1 MQAFNMSP
9 ANLPEL
15 AAAFDLS
22 DDQVCDM
29 AERAAK
35 SVQRLAANA
44 WQRQCVSDDLVQRT
58 LRRIAQWYGVSNPS
72 KQGLQQWMNRMA
84 DPSWWR
90 RALRNRFRQ
99 VELHQIQRGAV
110 HRQAGAYVSNKALRR
125 FERNRKRLD
134 SLMASLDLVNQ
145 TTGEVMPLQ
154 DIVNASQAN
163 PSNRRKA
170 MMARIK
176 GIETHAKAQG
186 HKALFVT
193 ITCPSRMH
201 PRHVT
206 GERNARYDGTSP
218 RQAQAYLG
226 RLWNSA
232 MRHAAHHGVCP
243 YGLRVVEPH
252 HDACPHWHVL
262 VFVPADQAQA
272 ITNVLRAYALAD
284 SPDEPGAQ
292 ERRFTVERIDPAKG
306 SAVGYVAKYVSKS
319 IDGEGLDADDET
331 GQAGA
336 DASRRIVAWAR
347 TWGIRQFQF
356 FGVPSITPTREL
368 YRLNGDTLPS
378 EGLRAAHAAC
388 KANDYAA
395 WLDALAKYGLAF
407 KVQYSERPSTRYA
420 DEISRAIHGLRVQA
434 DDLAG
439 VLELVTRCE
448 SWRIEPRKKTPEAQ
462 GEGAGS
468 LPAPAFPWTRF
479 NNSATVDSQ
488 GFFGCE
494 QYSAVSRAGSR
505 RAPGV
510 DDVVA
515 DLKQRAR
522 VLESAG
528 FRAAAQTM
536 MARAWARQDRLANT
550 FGGAK

>member
-1 MQAFNMSP
+1 MQAFNMSS

-44 WQRQCVSDDLVQRT
+44 WQRHCVSDELVQRT
-58 LRRIAQWYGVSNPS
+58 LRRIAQWYGVPNPN
-72 KQGLQQWMNRMA
+72 KQGLQQWLNRMA

-110 HRQAGAYVSNKALRR
+110 HRQVSAYVSNKAMRR
-125 FERNRKRLD
+125 FERSKKRLA
-134 SLMASLDLVNQ
+134 SLLASLDLINQ
-145 TTGEVMPLQ
+145 TTGEVIPLQ
-154 DIVNASQAN
+154 DIVDASQAN

-186 HKALFVT
+186 HEALFAT

-206 GERNARYDGTSP
+206 GERNGRYDGTSP

-232 MRHAAHHGVCP
+232 MRHAAHQGLSP

-262 VFVPADQAQA
+262 VFVPAGQTQA
-272 ITNVLRAYALAD
+272 ITSVLRAYALAD
-284 SPDEPGAQ
+284 SPNEPGAQ
-292 ERRFTVERIDPAKG
+292 ERRFTVECIDPAKG
-306 SAVGYVAKYVSKS
+306 SAVGYIAKYVSKS

-368 YRLNGDTLPS
+368 YRLSGEALPS

-395 WLDALAKYGLAF
+395 WLDARAMYGLSF

-420 DEISRAIHGLRVQA
+420 DEISRAIHGLRVQG

-439 VLELVTRCE
+439 VLDLVTRDE
-448 SWRIEPRKKTPEAQ
+448 SWRIEPRKKKPEAQ
-462 GEGAGS
+462 GEGAGC
-468 LPAPAFPWTRF
+468 LPAPASPWTRF
-479 NNSATVDSQ
+479 NNSASIDFK
-488 GFFGCE
+488 GFFE
-494 QYSAVSRAGSR
+494 QTSQ
-505 RAPGV
+505 
-510 DDVVA
+510 VVPPTPRPPNGNA
-515 DLKQRAR
+515 KSQELKTRAR
-522 VLESAG
+522 KLAVGGYKASAERLMHKAWSLEDGLIHSARG
-528 FRAAAQTM
+528 S
-536 MARAWARQDRLANT
+536 
-550 FGGAK
+550 K